1 MHEWTGNTV
10 DYTLEDGCIS
20 MIPSKSYG
28 GNLYTKDEYG
38 NFVYRFEFQLTP
50 GANNGVGI
58 RTPMEGDAA
67 YVGMEIQILDC
78 EHPIYKDITPLRI
91 TVPFM
96 ELSRLRRNIIVRLN
110 LRVNGIMKKL

>member
-67 YVGMEIQILDC
+67 YVGMEIRIRIVNIRFIRILLLC
-78 EHPIYKDITPLRI
+78 SI

>member
-1 MHEWTGNTV
+1 
-10 DYTLEDGCIS
+10 

-58 RTPMEGDAA
+58 RTPMEGGCRLCWYGNPDS
-67 YVGMEIQILDC
+67 G
-78 EHPIYKDITPLRI
+78 LR
-91 TVPFM
+91 TSD
-96 ELSRLRRNIIVRLN
+96 L
-110 LRVNGIMKKL
+110 